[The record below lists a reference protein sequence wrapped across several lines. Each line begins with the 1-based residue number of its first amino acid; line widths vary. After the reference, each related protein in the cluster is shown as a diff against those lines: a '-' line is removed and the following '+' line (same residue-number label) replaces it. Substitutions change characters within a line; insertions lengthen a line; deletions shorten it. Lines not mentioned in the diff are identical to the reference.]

1 MTYEKDSASLLE
13 IDSRG
18 VAQARWNCAFVGLR
32 TWILALQMLHSRAT
46 AIVQCESEVQ
56 HATID
61 SDALLFTVSLEE
73 DPIASWFAASDH
85 GQFNVIT

>member
-1 MTYEKDSASLLE
+1 MTYEKDSASLLR

-18 VAQARWNCAFVGLR
+18 VAQTRWNCAFAGLR
-32 TWILALQMLHSRAT
+32 TWILAFQMLPSRAT
-46 AIVQCESEVQ
+46 AIVQCEFEAQ
-56 HATID
+56 HATTD